1 MKKFF
6 FLLSVAAVAMTAC
19 TNESNEYVGSSEAR
33 EITFSPITQNM
44 TRGTSDGTT
53 FNPLYTINVAAYDI
67 TNNRVFFAETEFG
80 KGTTYWSASDEAKYW
95 PLSPTAIS
103 FLGYTECNSTS
114 STSPAVFTNTQTLV
128 LTMDD
133 NSTAQKDL
141 MYACGY
147 GAVTVDGTNTNVL
160 HFPAKV
166 DMTFKHAQAWIAFT
180 VNADATTDGKIKL
193 KSITLNGAKYS
204 GTYTVTNANWNSTT
218 AADHSASSV
227 TGVWSP
233 IGTGS
238 NKEVPGWT
246 AVAAATA
253 VTTTA
258 TPVGNGL
265 LVVPDPGS
273 TADFTSFTIAYELD
287 GKGYSYTYT
296 PDSRDLQQGTKY
308 TYNITFKLHEI
319 LINPSVTD
327 WGSGSSTAV
336 NVVDVI

>member
-1 MKKFF
+1 MKKLF

-44 TRGTSDGTT
+44 TRGTSDGTA
-53 FNPLYTINVAAYDI
+53 FDDNYTINVAAYDI
-67 TNNRVFFAETEFG
+67 THTRVFFTETAFT
-80 KGTTYWSASDEAKYW
+80 KGTTYWSAAKYW

-103 FLGYTECNSTS
+103 FLGYTEFTG
-114 STSPAVFTNTQTLV
+114 TTATFTNTQTLE

-147 GAVTVDGTNTNVL
+147 GAVTVKDGTNGNGL
-160 HFPAKV
+160 DFPNKV

-180 VNADATTDGKIKL
+180 VNADATTSGKIKL
-193 KSITLNGAKYS
+193 KSIKLKGAKYS
-204 GTYTVTNANWNSTT
+204 GTYTVTHAKWNSTT
-218 AADHSASSV
+218 PADHSASAVS
-227 TGVWSP
+227 GVWSA
-233 IGTGS
+233 TGS
-238 NKEVPGWT
+238 ISDKVVPGWT
-246 AVAAATA
+246 AAAAAVA

-258 TPVGNGL
+258 TAVGNGL
-265 LVVPDPGS
+265 LVVPDPVNS
-273 TADFTSFTIAYELD
+273 PDFTSFDITYELD
-287 GKGYSYTYT
+287 GNDYTYTYT
-296 PDSRDLQQGTKY
+296 PTSRDLEQGKKY

-327 WGSGSSTAV
+327 WVGSSTAV
-336 NVVDVI
+336 SVI